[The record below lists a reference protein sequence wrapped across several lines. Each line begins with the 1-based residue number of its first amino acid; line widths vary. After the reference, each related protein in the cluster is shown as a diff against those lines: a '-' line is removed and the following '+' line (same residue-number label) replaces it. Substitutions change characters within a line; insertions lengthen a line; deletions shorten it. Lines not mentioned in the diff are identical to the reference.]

1 MYCFSNS
8 ILYCFSVIQM
18 PDLVQNHSMAI
29 SSSSSPLTTTMQH
42 HLHGRNEL
50 QSSMPPVERH
60 NYRGHPVDHLIRPP
74 TEHYSESMHRSVIDM
89 SNQHE
94 STDAL
99 HQVPGTKLI

>member
-1 MYCFSNS
+1 MYSFSNQ

-29 SSSSSPLTTTMQH
+29 SSSSSALITPMQH

-50 QSSMPPVERH
+50 HSSMPTVERH

-74 TEHYSESMHRSVIDM
+74 TEHYSESIHRSVLEM
-89 SNQHE
+89 SNHHE
-94 STDAL
+94 PTDAL
-99 HQVPGTKLI
+99 HQVPGIKLT